1 VIRTSWEGLPG
12 TIKALDAARTRIENG
27 ATGDLVRLDL
37 DLTHQD
43 RADLGRRLGMD
54 WELSSKPVTL
64 GRLRAAL
71 AQTGAT
77 LEQVLALR
85 GGPLRNLPA
94 ERAEQRAAR
103 TASVDAAYQTLAAT
117 GITEPVVALARRR
130 RWLGRPGVD
139 DIAGR
144 ARDTAAL
151 WAALP
156 AGGRRLSELADHLY
170 DDPHALDRDR
180 DLGRITARILAA
192 SGAPQADG
200 DAGRADA
207 AANALAA
214 AEWRQ
219 TWAAHEVLCDE
230 VSATVL
236 VLGLHLC
243 GQASAAA
250 LATTAA
256 HHGEPV
262 WLTARSLR
270 GKWAPADPATTVRV
284 CENPAVV
291 EAAADELGAACPPL
305 VCVYGRPSTA
315 AWTLLHGLA
324 GAGTRLLVSADRDIA
339 GLGFAKAMLKLPGA
353 LPWLP
358 DATGLYEETRLNDL
372 LGDLRAAV

>member
-1 VIRTSWEGLPG
+1 VTRTNWESLPG
-12 TIKALDAARTRIENG
+12 ADKALAAARTRIENG
-27 ATGDLVRLDL
+27 DTGDRVRLDL
-37 DLTHQD
+37 DLTDQD

-54 WELSSKPVTL
+54 WELSGKPVTL
-64 GRLRAAL
+64 GRLRAAF
-71 AQTGAT
+71 AQTGAA
-77 LEQVLALR
+77 LEQILTTR
-85 GGPLRNLPA
+85 GGPLQNLPA
-94 ERAEQRAAR
+94 QRAEQRAAQ
-103 TASVDAAYQTLAAT
+103 TASVEAAYQILTDA
-117 GITEPVVALARRR
+117 GIPESVAALARQR
-130 RWLGRPGVD
+130 RWLGKPDVD

-156 AGGRRLSELADHLY
+156 AGGRRLSELADHLF

-192 SGAPQADG
+192 ADVPQADG
-200 DAGRADA
+200 DTGRANA

-219 TWAAHEVLCDE
+219 TWAAHGVLCDE

-236 VLGLHLC
+236 VLGLRLT

-270 GKWAPADPATTVRV
+270 GTWTPTDPASTIRV
-284 CENPAVV
+284 CDNPAIV

-324 GAGTRLLVSADRDIA
+324 DAGAPLLISTDRDVA
-339 GLGFAKAMLKLPGA
+339 GLGFAKAMLKIPGA
-353 LPWLP
+353 LAWLP
-358 DATGLYEETRLNDL
+358 DVAGLYEETRLNDL
-372 LGDLRAAV
+372 LGDLRRS